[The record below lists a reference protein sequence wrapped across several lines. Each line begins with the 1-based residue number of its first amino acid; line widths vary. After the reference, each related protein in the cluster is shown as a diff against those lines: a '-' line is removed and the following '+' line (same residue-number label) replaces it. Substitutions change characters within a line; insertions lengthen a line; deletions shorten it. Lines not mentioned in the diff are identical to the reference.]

1 MRGERGV
8 LLVEFALTAL
18 LFYVLLAI
26 MLDFGRLYFTA
37 QVTQGAVRA
46 GATELARTPLPA
58 GYTFDQA
65 LADPLVRARVYDDD
79 LLVVDL
85 DTIPGG
91 LDLATWVGTWPVLN
105 QMLRPAMIFENV
117 GGRRLLRFPGALL
130 DDPSRP
136 TGLTVLIPLVVSRDG
151 TGVETIA
158 WVSPVEEIT
167 NPDFPGE
174 SPFDATSAVPQRGMV
189 ALRIN
194 VPWQAAASSGFLG
207 SGLDAPNIGNP
218 IEADPASV
226 TASPLPG
233 GVSLRADDGTP
244 GVYAGPY
251 GLGRQLAF
259 GRQVR
264 PFRKLISVQALARR
278 EVFE

>member
-1 MRGERGV
+1 MRGERGA
-8 LLVEFALTAL
+8 LLVEFALTAI
-18 LFYVLLAI
+18 LFYVLLAMI
-26 MLDFGRLYFTA
+26 LDFGRLYFTA
-37 QVTQGAVRA
+37 QVTQSAVRT
-46 GATELARTPLPA
+46 GASELARTPLPA
-58 GYTFDQA
+58 GYTFEQA
-65 LADPLVRARVYDDD
+65 LADPLVKARVYDDD

-85 DTIPGG
+85 DAIPGG

-105 QMLRPAMIFENV
+105 QMLRPAMIFDDV

-136 TGLTVLIPLVVSRDG
+136 TGLTVLIPFVVSRG
-151 TGVETIA
+151 ATGVETIT

-174 SPFDATSAVPQRGMV
+174 SPFNATSTVPQRGIV

-194 VPWQAAASSGFLG
+194 YPWQAAASSGFLG
-207 SGLDAPNIGNP
+207 SGLDAPNIGSP
-218 IEADPASV
+218 IEADPDAV
-226 TASPLPG
+226 TATPLPA
-233 GVSLRADDGTP
+233 GVSLRPDDGAP
-244 GVYAGPY
+244 GTYAGPY

-259 GRQVR
+259 GREVR